1 MPREIYTHSHHKVVV
16 DSHGSR
22 TAEEAAAFVRH
33 LIRPDMHI
41 LDAGCGPGSI
51 SCGLAEWVADGE
63 VTGIDSAAAMVEHA
77 RSRAADRGLDNVAF
91 EQGDVYTLR
100 FAAGSFDVVYA
111 HQLLQHLAEPVE
123 ALREFMRVL
132 KPGGVVAVR
141 DADYGTMTHFPHEAG
156 IDRFFEIYSQ
166 VARANGGEP
175 NAGRRLLSWVKTAGF
190 NDAEMTTS
198 SWTYATP
205 ARRAHWADLWSGRTG
220 VSRYVE
226 RVEELGVSDRVELG
240 ELGTLFQEWA
250 SNPDAVFAFL
260 HGEVV
265 ARVS

>member
-16 DSHGSR
+16 DSHSSR
-22 TAEEAAAFVRH
+22 TAEEAAAFVRR
-33 LIRPDMHI
+33 LIRPDMRI

-51 SCGLAEWVADGE
+51 TTGLARWVPDGE
-63 VTGIDSAAAMVEHA
+63 VTGIDSAAAIVEHA
-77 RSRAADRGLDNVAF
+77 RSRAADRGVDNVAF

-100 FAAGSFDVVYA
+100 FPAGSFDVVYA

-175 NAGRRLLSWVKTAGF
+175 DAGRRLLSWVKTAGF
-190 NDAEMTTS
+190 GDAEMTTS

-205 ARRAHWADLWSGRTG
+205 ESRAHWADLWSERTG
-220 VSRYVE
+220 VSKYIE
-226 RVEELGVSDRVELG
+226 RVEELGVSDREELG
-240 ELGTLFQEWA
+240 ELGLLFQNWA
-250 SNPDAVFAFL
+250 LNPDAVFAFL

-265 ARVS
+265 ARVE

>member
-1 MPREIYTHSHHKVVV
+1 MR
-16 DSHGSR
+16 
-22 TAEEAAAFVRH
+22 
-33 LIRPDMHI
+33 I

-51 SCGLAEWVADGE
+51 TCGLAEWVPEGE
-63 VTGIDSAAAMVEHA
+63 VIGIDSAESIVEHA
-77 RSRAADRGLDNVAF
+77 RTRAVDLGFNNVAF
-91 EQGDVYTLR
+91 EQADVYTLR

-141 DADYGTMTHFPHEAG
+141 DADYGTMTHFPHEVG

-166 VARANGGEP
+166 LARANGGEP
-175 NAGRRLLSWVKTAGF
+175 DAGRRLLSWVRSAGF
-190 NDAEMTTS
+190 READMTTS

-205 ARRAHWADLWSGRTG
+205 ASRAHWAELWSGRTG
-220 VSRYVE
+220 VSKYVE
-226 RVEELGVSDRVELG
+226 RVEELGVSDREELA

-250 SNPDAVFAFL
+250 SNPEAVFAFL

-265 ARVS
+265 ARA

>member
-16 DSHGSR
+16 DAHGSR

-33 LIRPDMHI
+33 LIRPGMRI

-51 SCGLAEWVADGE
+51 TIGLARWVPEGE
-63 VTGIDSAAAMVEHA
+63 VLGIDSDESIVEHA
-77 RSRAADRGLDNVAF
+77 RSRAVEESVDNVAF
-91 EQGDVYTLR
+91 ELGDVYDLR

-123 ALREFMRVL
+123 TLREFRRVL

-156 IDRFFEIYSQ
+156 INRFFEIYSQ

-175 NAGRRLLSWVKTAGF
+175 DAGRRLLSWVRTASF
-190 NDAEMTTS
+190 RDAEMTTS
-198 SWTYATP
+198 SWTYATEDG
-205 ARRAHWADLWSGRTG
+205 RTHWANLWAGRTG
-220 VSRYVE
+220 VSKYVE
-226 RVEELGVSDRVELG
+226 RVEALGVSDREELG
-240 ELGTLFQEWA
+240 ELGTLFQDWA
-250 SNPDAVFAFL
+250 LNPDAVFAFL

-265 ARVS
+265 ARV

>member
-1 MPREIYTHSHHKVVV
+1 MPREIYTHSYHQVVV
-16 DSHGSR
+16 NAHGSR
-22 TAEEAAAFVRH
+22 TAGEAAAFVRH
-33 LIRPDMHI
+33 MINPDMRI

-51 SCGLAEWVADGE
+51 SCGLAEWVPEGE
-63 VTGIDSAAAMVEHA
+63 VIGIDLAESIVEHA
-77 RSRAADRGLDNVAF
+77 RGRAVDEGVDNVAF
-91 EQGDVYTLR
+91 EQGDVYHLR

-141 DADYGTMTHFPHEAG
+141 DADYGTMTHFPHQAG

-175 NAGRRLLSWVKTAGF
+175 NAGRRLLSWVRSAGF
-190 NDAEMTTS
+190 RGAEMTTS

-205 ARRAHWADLWSGRTG
+205 ASRADWADLWSGRTG
-220 VSRYVE
+220 VSKYIE
-226 RVEELGVSDRVELG
+226 RVEELGVSDRVELA
-240 ELGTLFQEWA
+240 ELGTLFQDWA
-250 SNPDAVFAFL
+250 STPDAVFMFL

-265 ARVS
+265 ARV